1 MSRASVKAKMP
12 IKERGAVRITV
23 AGTRMRTRGHGYGID
38 CAGMLRAMR
47 ATDDVGVLQPVD
59 LERACV
65 AAVMT
70 SGDAA
75 ADAKQGPRLGKTT
88 RRQSWEWRRVRRSVR
103 GI

>member
-59 LERACV
+59 IWTRG

>member
-1 MSRASVKAKMP
+1 MRREGNGMSRASVKAKMP

-65 AAVMT
+65 GECVR
-70 SGDAA
+70 
-75 ADAKQGPRLGKTT
+75 PR
-88 RRQSWEWRRVRRSVR
+88 QAE
-103 GI
+103 